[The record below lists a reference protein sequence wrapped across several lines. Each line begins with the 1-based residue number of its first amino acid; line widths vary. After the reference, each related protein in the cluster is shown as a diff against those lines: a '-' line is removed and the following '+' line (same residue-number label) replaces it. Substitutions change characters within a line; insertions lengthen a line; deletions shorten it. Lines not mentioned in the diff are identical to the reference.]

1 MASYPLNK
9 LGKVIGDAIDKG
21 FRAAIIDTQKQL
33 SERNPVD
40 SGRMAS
46 SWFINGGGP
55 SGKVRP
61 EEWAE
66 PGAGRVQVEEFDGE
80 IPAEGSWYLTNNVP
94 YAERIALDPTVSTS
108 DASAARTD
116 PRGGGSGGAN
126 WFTDVQN
133 VIAPKLI
140 QSRISAEL
148 RKL

>member
-46 SWFINGGGP
+46 SWFINGGSP

-80 IPAEGSWYLTNNVP
+80 IPAEGKWYLTNNVP
-94 YAERIALDPTVSTS
+94 YAEIIALNSTRS
-108 DASAARTD
+108 S
-116 PRGGGSGGAN
+116 GGSGGAN